1 MKKTTQEEIITEIPV
16 GELELESVQ
25 AGDLETGGFGDSMPE
40 VNTKAVEAQSVRE
53 ALISNAPEI
62 PVSAQVSTGA
72 APKKRG
78 RPRKNAAPGSTETAP
93 KQAKSSFVNPS
104 QPSQAS
110 PGEPVAPARNGQREL
125 VLLTTKLLDGVLIAT
140 LSDEMTP
147 TESETELAV
156 DAWEKLYVE
165 KDVRDLPPW
174 AALTVIYSARLL
186 SRSTKPAVK
195 DRMGAGLHAIG
206 RLFGAKPKGTWAK
219 FCYWLRGLKSPD
231 SLESENQAAS

>member
-1 MKKTTQEEIITEIPV
+1 MKTTKSEEIITEIPV

-25 AGDLETGGFGDSMPE
+25 AADLEMGGFGDSMPE

-53 ALISNAPEI
+53 ALVSNAPEI
-62 PVSAQVSTGA
+62 PVSAQVTTG
-72 APKKRG
+72 PKKRG
-78 RPRKNAAPGSTETAP
+78 RPRKNAAPGTTETAP
-93 KQAKSSFVNPS
+93 KQPKSSFVNPS

-110 PGEPVAPARNGQREL
+110 PGEPVAPPRNGQREL
-125 VLLTTKLLDGVLIAT
+125 ALLTTKLLDGVLIAT

-147 TESETELAV
+147 TENETELAV

-231 SLESENQAAS
+231 SVESENQTAS